1 MTYKI
6 IVTAEAETDIEAISK
21 SGNKNAKPRLS
32 RILMELREHPKTGI
46 GKPEPLKHEYSG
58 YWSCQITDKH

>member
-32 RILMELREHPKTGI
+32 RILMELQEHP
-46 GKPEPLKHEYSG
+46 
-58 YWSCQITDKH
+58 WNWQA